1 MRRPVFSFRPNM
13 DNPEHRKAW
22 EILQGVPEGQKNQF
36 VVSALLK
43 SKEGECLERIVRQ
56 AVREEMRNAAPLQNQ
71 ESGKE
76 QEEIPEQMLGFL
88 EQLGGM

>member
-13 DNPEHRKAW
+13 DNPEHRQAW
-22 EILQGVPEGQKNQF
+22 EVLQGVPEGQKNQF
-36 VVSALLK
+36 VVSAILM
-43 SKEGECLERIVRQ
+43 SKERECLERIIRQ
-56 AVREEMRNAAPLQNQ
+56 AVREEMRNAAPLQ
-71 ESGKE
+71 K